1 MTDILK
7 EIAAKILDGDVAG
20 VENLTRAALTQK
32 IDPQRITR
40 EGYIPALQ
48 SVGDKFSAGE
58 IFLPEM
64 LVSAMA
70 VQGGM
75 AILKPLLVKAGARSL
90 GTIVLGSVKGDIHD
104 IGKNLVGMMWEGAG
118 FHVID
123 VGIDVSAERF
133 IEEAEKSRADI
144 IALSAIISTT
154 RANMPGIIR
163 AIRASQLGNN
173 IKVMVGGPPITQE
186 FCEQIGADGYAPDAN
201 LAIRKAKEL
210 LGMA

>member
-118 FHVID
+118 FNVID

>member
-118 FHVID
+118 FNVID

-173 IKVMVGGPPITQE
+173 IKVMVGGPPVTQE